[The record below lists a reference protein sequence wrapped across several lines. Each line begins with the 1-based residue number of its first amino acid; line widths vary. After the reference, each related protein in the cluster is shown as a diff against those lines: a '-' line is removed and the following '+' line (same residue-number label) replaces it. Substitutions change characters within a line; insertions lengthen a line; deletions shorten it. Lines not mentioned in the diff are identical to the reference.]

1 MLRFLALLLVLL
13 NLIALAW
20 TQGWLGGQA
29 RSGER
34 LARQDHPERLQ
45 PLGSQAAQQ
54 LQRRVCLELGPLE
67 GETARAQAEQALA
80 QAGLKGGSW
89 QWQAAEGALSGGVW
103 GVVTIKMPSKD
114 FQARKE
120 KTYKEAR
127 IAFEPLPGFADEQPS
142 LLLSRHPSEAAAEAA
157 LAALNQ
163 RNYKG
168 LRVLQLQA
176 PRKAWM
182 LRLPQLDG
190 LQLERLQGVKE
201 APWSQPLRR
210 CEAGAAATPA
220 APATSVPVASAAS
233 R

>member
-1 MLRFLALLLVLL
+1 MLRFLALLLALF

-29 RSGER
+29 RPGER
-34 LARQDHPERLQ
+34 LARQDHPERLK

-54 LQRRVCLELGPLE
+54 LQRRVCLDLGPLE
-67 GETARAQAEQALA
+67 ESARSAAEQALA
-80 QAGLKGGSW
+80 QAGLGASAW
-89 QWQAAEGALSGGVW
+89 QWQTAEGAGTGGIW

-127 IAFEPLPGFADEQPS
+127 IAFEPLPGFPDEQPS
-142 LLLSRHPSEAAAEAA
+142 LLLSRHPSEAAAQTA

-190 LQLERLQGVKE
+190 LQLERLQGVKD

-210 CEAGAAATPA
+210 CEASAAATP
-220 APATSVPVASAAS
+220 PASGPVASAAS